1 MVDHGNE
8 AGGDSAASHEDD
20 HYGDGQLCFLRP
32 MAQLIEFRCL
42 KGKVLLSTMEL
53 HKSQQYPEARALQAA
68 IYTYLSGENFEL
80 AEELTE
86 EELSTL
92 VRG

>member
-1 MVDHGNE
+1 
-8 AGGDSAASHEDD
+8 
-20 HYGDGQLCFLRP
+20 
-32 MAQLIEFRCL
+32 
-42 KGKVLLSTMEL
+42 MEL

-68 IYTYLSGENFEL
+68 IYTYLSGENFEP
-80 AEELTE
+80 AEELAE